1 MAGGIVLTLS
11 LWILETVWE
20 GTLHFI
26 DRKYAKDCQWS
37 DIQMGGGGYLG
48 REQFAKVES
57 ISAAGKQQIAS
68 AR

>member
-1 MAGGIVLTLS
+1 MLKIANGPISRWG
-11 LWILETVWE
+11 
-20 GTLHFI
+20 
-26 DRKYAKDCQWS
+26 
-37 DIQMGGGGYLG
+37 GGGGYLG

>member
-1 MAGGIVLTLS
+1 MVGGIVLTLS

-20 GTLHFI
+20 GTLHSI
-26 DRKYAKDCQWS
+26 DRKYAKDCQWP
-37 DIQMGGGGYLG
+37 DIRGGGYLG

-57 ISAAGKQQIAS
+57 VSAAGKQQIAS

>member
-37 DIQMGGGGYLG
+37 DIQGGGDLG

>member
-1 MAGGIVLTLS
+1 MELY
-11 LWILETVWE
+11 
-20 GTLHFI
+20 LHYPCGYLRRYGKALCI
-26 DRKYAKDCQWS
+26 SSIENMLKIANGPISRW
-37 DIQMGGGGYLG
+37 GGGGYLG